1 MKRLL
6 TVLLLCC
13 AISLPALPQTNQDS
27 GQQQSS
33 TSSDKSK
40 KGKKKSGGGS
50 QTGTSS
56 APNGAT
62 AKCKDG
68 TYSFSKHHQGTCSHH
83 GGVAEWYK

>member
-1 MKRLL
+1 MIRRLCIF
-6 TVLLLCC
+6 LL
-13 AISLPALPQTNQDS
+13 AFAVSLPALPQTNQDS

-33 TSSDKSK
+33 TSSDKST

-68 TYSFSKHHQGTCSHH
+68 TYSFSKHH
-83 GGVAEWYK
+83 